1 MQRSAFESF
10 HPWVIF
16 GYLAAVLAVTMS
28 TMHPV
33 MIVTSFVISLVYSLF
48 LCGRVV
54 WKRSVMTG
62 LGVAVFTM
70 GILPLFRHNGA
81 TPLFYI
87 NDMAVTREN
96 ILFGGMMTL
105 LLLAVLQWFYVWN
118 ELFGAE
124 KIMVSDRAFLPCC
137 FAGNHDDTSI
147 PAVIGAQ
154 NGSDSCRGARD
165 GIREQCASAAL
176 GAFVVVVRGFDRD
189 IDSDGNERLWDRQ
202 EIFVSFVSLSEA
214 GCSHARGFCRSYGCY
229 YRPVSSSESI
239 LPVLSGDPICTAWS
253 DVFAAGWFWI
263 AGNAATCI

>member
-48 LCGRVV
+48 LCGRIV

-124 KIMVSDRAFLPCC
+124 KIMYLMF
-137 FAGNHDDTSI
+137 H
-147 PAVIGAQ
+147 
-154 NGSDSCRGARD
+154 
-165 GIREQCASAAL
+165 
-176 GAFVVVVRGFDRD
+176 
-189 IDSDGNERLWDRQ
+189 W
-202 EIFVSFVSLSEA
+202 
-214 GCSHARGFCRSYGCY
+214 
-229 YRPVSSSESI
+229 
-239 LPVLSGDPICTAWS
+239 
-253 DVFAAGWFWI
+253 
-263 AGNAATCI
+263 

>member
-48 LCGRVV
+48 LCGRVG

-96 ILFGGMMTL
+96 ILFCGMMTL

-124 KIMVSDRAFLPCC
+124 KIMYLIGRF
-137 FAGNHDDTSI
+137 F
-147 PAVIGAQ
+147 PAVSLVITM
-154 NGSDSCRGARD
+154 
-165 GIREQCASAAL
+165 AL
-176 GAFVVVVRGFDRD
+176 R
-189 IDSDGNERLWDRQ
+189 
-202 EIFVSFVSLSEA
+202 
-214 GCSHARGFCRSYGCY
+214 
-229 YRPVSSSESI
+229 
-239 LPVLSGDPICTAWS
+239 
-253 DVFAAGWFWI
+253 
-263 AGNAATCI
+263 

>member
-54 WKRSVMTG
+54 WKRSAVTG
-62 LGVAVFTM
+62 LSVAVFTM

-105 LLLAVLQWFYVWN
+105 LLLAVLQ
-118 ELFGAE
+118 
-124 KIMVSDRAFLPCC
+124 
-137 FAGNHDDTSI
+137 
-147 PAVIGAQ
+147 
-154 NGSDSCRGARD
+154 
-165 GIREQCASAAL
+165 
-176 GAFVVVVRGFDRD
+176 GF
-189 IDSDGNERLWDRQ
+189 
-202 EIFVSFVSLSEA
+202 
-214 GCSHARGFCRSYGCY
+214 
-229 YRPVSSSESI
+229 
-239 LPVLSGDPICTAWS
+239 
-253 DVFAAGWFWI
+253 
-263 AGNAATCI
+263 

>member
-87 NDMAVTREN
+87 NE
-96 ILFGGMMTL
+96 
-105 LLLAVLQWFYVWN
+105 
-118 ELFGAE
+118 
-124 KIMVSDRAFLPCC
+124 
-137 FAGNHDDTSI
+137 H
-147 PAVIGAQ
+147 
-154 NGSDSCRGARD
+154 GSDPGKH
-165 GIREQCASAAL
+165 
-176 GAFVVVVRGFDRD
+176 FVWRNDD
-189 IDSDGNERLWDRQ
+189 IA
-202 EIFVSFVSLSEA
+202 VA
-214 GCSHARGFCRSYGCY
+214 GGTTM
-229 YRPVSSSESI
+229 
-239 LPVLSGDPICTAWS
+239 VLCME
-253 DVFAAGWFWI
+253 
-263 AGNAATCI
+263 

>member
-118 ELFGAE
+118 ETLWGRE
-124 KIMVSDRAFLPCC
+124 DHVSDRASFAAVSLVITMTLRYLPLLERRMDQIR
-137 FAGNHDDTSI
+137 AGRS
-147 PAVIGAQ
+147 AGM
-154 NGSDSCRGARD
+154 GSGSSVLRRL
-165 GIREQCASAAL
+165 SVL
-176 GAFVVVVRGFDRD
+176 LYVVVRGFDRD
-189 IDSDGNERLWDRQ
+189 HRQSAWKREAMGSAGDLRFICFTFGSGMQSCSWFLQGLRLLLSASF
-202 EIFVSFVSLSEA
+202 FVRKHPA
-214 GCSHARGFCRSYGCY
+214 
-229 YRPVSSSESI
+229 SI
-239 LPVLSGDPICTAWS
+239 IR
-253 DVFAAGWFWI
+253 
-263 AGNAATCI
+263 